1 VANLEVFI
9 IGTKPYPIMSEEN
22 KAAAPTATEP
32 TETPERQ
39 YSGHTRRPGYKRKTL
54 IAVAALAAIGTGIY
68 FLAIYPRIRNNQEL
82 NAAVAEAGKR
92 AVTVVK
98 PTQTSSAPD
107 LVLPGNMRANQQ
119 TSIYARVDGY
129 IARWYVDIGAHVE
142 QGQVLAEIDAPQIDA
157 NLRMAQAQ
165 LELAEANLKLA
176 QTNSARSQQLFQN
189 HVNSQQELDTVLATE
204 QVQEATRD
212 NAAAVL
218 KSAQDMKAFE
228 QIRAPFA
235 GTISARFIDVGSLVT
250 SGSVTTVHT
259 LFDLVQSDPVR
270 VLVHVPQAD
279 ISSVRPGTPATITVD
294 EYPNETFMGKI
305 ARDAGAF
312 DPTSRTLLLE
322 IDVPNP
328 DGRLFAGMYAHARF
342 SLPSPTAAL
351 LIPDN
356 AILIDA
362 KGPRVVVVD
371 SSNKIHI
378 KPVQLGRDFGTKT
391 EILSGLNAQD
401 RVVQNPADDLNE
413 GTPVSI
419 QSGT

>member
-1 VANLEVFI
+1 
-9 IGTKPYPIMSEEN
+9 MSEN
-22 KAAAPTATEP
+22 HGLGTPTVSRSMTEG
-32 TETPERQ
+32 PERQ
-39 YSGHTRRPGYKRKTL
+39 RSGRTRRSRFMRKTL
-54 IAVAALAAIGTGIY
+54 IAITALIVIGVGVY
-68 FLAIYPRIRNNQEL
+68 FLAIYPRIQNNQEL
-82 NAAVAEAGKR
+82 NAAAAAAGKR
-92 AVTVVK
+92 AVTVVE

-107 LVLPGNMRANQQ
+107 LVLPGNIQANQQ

-129 IARWYVDIGAHVE
+129 IARWYTDIGAHVTA
-142 QGQVLAEIDAPQIDA
+142 GQVLADIDAPQIDA

-176 QTNSARSQQLFQN
+176 QTNSVRSQQLSQN
-189 HVNSQQELDTVLATE
+189 HVIAQQELDTVLATE
-204 QVQEATRD
+204 QVQKATRD

-218 KSAQDMKAFE
+218 KSAQDNKAFE

-235 GTISARFIDVGSLVT
+235 GTITARFIDVGSLVT

-279 ISSVRPGTPATITVD
+279 ISSVQPGTPATITVD
-294 EYPNETFMGKI
+294 EYPNETFVGKI

-328 DGRLFAGMYAHARF
+328 NGRLFAGMYAHARF
-342 SLPSPTAAL
+342 SLPSPTAVL

-362 KGPRVVVVD
+362 KGQRIVVVD

-378 KPVQLGRDFGTKT
+378 KPVKLGRDFGTKS
-391 EILSGLNAQD
+391 EILSGLDAQD
-401 RVVQNPADDLNE
+401 RVVQNPADDLYE
-413 GTPVSI
+413 GMPVSI
-419 QSGT
+419 QSAPQGQANN

>member
-1 VANLEVFI
+1 ML
-9 IGTKPYPIMSEEN
+9 
-22 KAAAPTATEP
+22 KALIAILV
-32 TETPERQ
+32 
-39 YSGHTRRPGYKRKTL
+39 L
-54 IAVAALAAIGTGIY
+54 IAVSAGVY
-68 FLAIYPRIRNNQEL
+68 FLAVYPRIQNDQAL
-82 NAAVAEAGKR
+82 NAAAVAAAKR
-92 AVTVVK
+92 AVTVVE

-107 LVLPGNMRANQQ
+107 LVLPGNLQANQQ

-142 QGQVLAEIDAPQIDA
+142 QGQVLANIDAPQIDA

-165 LELAEANLKLA
+165 LELAEANLTLA
-176 QTNSARSQQLFQN
+176 QTNSVRSQQLFQN

-204 QVQEATRD
+204 QVQKATRD
-212 NAAAVL
+212 NAAASL

-235 GTISARFIDVGSLVT
+235 GTITARFIDVGSLVT

-259 LFDLVQSDPVR
+259 LFDLAQSDPVR

-279 ISSVRPGTPATITVD
+279 ISSVRPGTPAAITVD
-294 EYPNETFMGKI
+294 EYPNETFAGKI

-328 DGRLFAGMYAHARF
+328 DSRLFAGMYAHARF

-362 KGPRVVVVD
+362 KGSRVVVVD
-371 SSNKIHI
+371 SSNKIRI
-378 KPVQLGRDFGTKT
+378 KSVTLGRDFGTKT
-391 EILSGLNAQD
+391 EILSGLGARD
-401 RVVQNPADDLNE
+401 RVVQNPADDLHE
-413 GTPVSI
+413 GMPVSI
-419 QSGT
+419 QSTTQGTQDKAANSPTGTSVAKEQ

>member
-1 VANLEVFI
+1 ML
-9 IGTKPYPIMSEEN
+9 
-22 KAAAPTATEP
+22 KALIAILV
-32 TETPERQ
+32 
-39 YSGHTRRPGYKRKTL
+39 L
-54 IAVAALAAIGTGIY
+54 IAVSAGVY
-68 FLAIYPRIRNNQEL
+68 FLAVYPRIQNDQAL
-82 NAAVAEAGKR
+82 NAAAVAAAKR
-92 AVTVVK
+92 AVTVVE

-107 LVLPGNMRANQQ
+107 LVLPGNLQANQQ

-142 QGQVLAEIDAPQIDA
+142 QGQVLANIDAPQIDA

-165 LELAEANLKLA
+165 LELAEANLTLA
-176 QTNSARSQQLFQN
+176 QTNSVRSQQLFQN

-204 QVQEATRD
+204 QVQKATRD
-212 NAAAVL
+212 NAAASL

-235 GTISARFIDVGSLVT
+235 GTITARFIDVGSLVT

-259 LFDLVQSDPVR
+259 LFDLAQSDPVR

-279 ISSVRPGTPATITVD
+279 ISSVRTGTQAAITVD
-294 EYPNETFMGKI
+294 EYPNETFAGKI

-328 DGRLFAGMYAHARF
+328 DSRLFAGMYAHARF

-362 KGPRVVVVD
+362 KGSRVVVVD
-371 SSNKIHI
+371 SSNKIRI
-378 KPVQLGRDFGTKT
+378 KSVTLGRDFGTKT
-391 EILSGLNAQD
+391 EILSGLGARD
-401 RVVQNPADDLNE
+401 RVVQNPADDLHE
-413 GTPVSI
+413 GMPVSI
-419 QSGT
+419 QSTTQGTQDKAANSPTGTSVAKEQ